1 VSLDLPLDRVKLG
14 HVALG
19 GTKVQAN
26 ASVTLMFVVNDFERA

>member
-1 VSLDLPLDRVKLG
+1 MKVLRLLKNAGMVSLD

-26 ASVTLMFVVNDFERA
+26 ASKDKP